1 MNGISGRHN
10 YEKRYGRNFFSSLA
24 SNAVTRFDAI
34 LADTSARL

>member
-1 MNGISGRHN
+1 MKSVTVEI
-10 YEKRYGRNFFSSLA
+10 FFSSLA